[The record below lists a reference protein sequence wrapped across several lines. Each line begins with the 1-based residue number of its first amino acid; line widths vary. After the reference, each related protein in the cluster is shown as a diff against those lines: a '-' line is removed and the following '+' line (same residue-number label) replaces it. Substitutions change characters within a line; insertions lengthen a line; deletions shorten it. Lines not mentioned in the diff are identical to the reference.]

1 MYEQVEKPKENKS
14 KAVVNS
20 VAQKKSNGKQGFGF
34 VDNRPESITQRKQ
47 VEEMKCKKDN
57 EEPFSHEPP
66 KVVQR
71 ALLSSNLNPKVNY
84 AKTDFSNFANETT
97 IKEREVDAYTNE
109 LLTSNWTYMDNKAEG
124 FYEWV
129 ISATNASRRYYAE
142 LDIGTQ
148 DAGIVGTTTSGAAVN
163 IPGPDVAYG
172 QSDLTDPDL
181 TIHST
186 GPVRNEAIESKAINS
201 ADKSKVKTH
210 INKALDQ
217 LDTRIHAAQ
226 FNDTAYTK
234 WRAVILISNP
244 ENRYPW
250 TNTEYA
256 ALVHPIT
263 QAALDAK
270 MNVEI
275 AKCTNPNT
283 TDYADVQVRRQ
294 PTDPTWNYLI
304 PATVQI

>member
-1 MYEQVEKPKENKS
+1 MYAQVEKPKEGKS
-14 KAVVNS
+14 KVVANS
-20 VAQKKSNGKQGFGF
+20 VAQKKSNGKQAFGF
-34 VDNRPESITQRKQ
+34 VDNRPESIAQRNQ
-47 VEEMKCKKDN
+47 AEGIKCKKDN
-57 EEPFSHEPP
+57 KEPFFHEPS

-71 ALLSSNLNPKVNY
+71 ALLSPNLNPKVNY

-97 IKEREVDAYTNE
+97 IKETEVDAYTNE
-109 LLTSNWTYMDNKAEG
+109 LLNSNWTYIDNKAEG

-148 DAGIVGTTTSGAAVN
+148 GAGIVGTATGGAAVN
-163 IPGPDVAYG
+163 IPGPNVAYG
-172 QSDLTDPDL
+172 KSDITDPDL

-217 LDTRIHAAQ
+217 LNTRIHADQ

-234 WRAVILISNP
+234 WRAAILISNP

-250 TNTEYA
+250 TNTEYG
-256 ALVHPIT
+256 ALAHPIT
-263 QAALDAK
+263 QAVLDAK
-270 MNVEI
+270 MNIEI

-294 PTDPTWNYLI
+294 LIDPTWNYLI